1 MQGNALPSTVS
12 TTQAQDVAPDFY
24 TNYLQ
29 DIANLGQNAVNQGG
43 VAGLGPLQQQAMD
56 MAPQAAFSGANTAGN
71 AAGMLETAGNTTAPS
86 VIQNYMNPYTN
97 NVVDEM
103 ARLQQQ
109 NIQRNV
115 MPALAGAGVGSG
127 GFGSSRQA
135 TATGQSLADM
145 QSNLTGQQYGALNT
159 GYQNAM
165 IAAQADLTRQMQ
177 AGSDL
182 NQVANTQSN
191 IGQSGLKTL
200 MDMGGVQQAQGQKQL
215 DYPMLQAQNFAK
227 LLQGYNVPMG
237 KTTQTTAPGQQGQ
250 FTNSPLSQIAGLAS
264 LFQAI
269 SGSGGTTSGTTTPAT
284 GSGLTADQI
293 ATLKNSADPT
303 VQALITSLGLAS
315 GGSVSYANGGA
326 IQGGLQ
332 NFIQGGQQPQDTNL
346 NVPQPNTNSV
356 YSNSNIPQSGY
367 NPPRLTPQNLND
379 SSVYDPTQQ
388 QSMGGSVGSP
398 DFNPNQG

>member
-1 MQGNALPSTVS
+1 MADLMQGSQLPSTVS
-12 TTQAQDVAPDFY
+12 TTQSQDVAPDFY

-56 MAPQAAFSGANTAGN
+56 MAPQAAFAGANTSGT
-71 AAGMLETAGNTTAPS
+71 AAGMLESSGNTTAPS
-86 VIQNYMNPYTN
+86 VIQNYMNPYTQ

-135 TATGQSLADM
+135 NATGQSLADM

-165 IAAQADLTRQMQ
+165 TAAQTDITPQMQ

-182 NQVANTQSN
+182 NQVANTQST

-200 MDMGGVQQAQGQKQL
+200 MDMGGVQQAQGQKVL
-215 DYPMLQAQNFAK
+215 DYPMAQAQNFAK
-227 LLQGYNVPMG
+227 LMQGYNIPMG

-269 SGSGGTTSGTTTPAT
+269 SGGSGTTPAT

-293 ATLKNSADPT
+293 ATLKNSTDPAI
-303 VQALITSLGLAS
+303 QALITSLGYAS
-315 GGSVSYANGGA
+315 GGAVGHANGGA

-332 NFIQGGQQPQDTNL
+332 SFIQGGQQAQDTNL
-346 NVPQPNTNSV
+346 NVPQPNANSV

-379 SSVYDPTQQ
+379 ASVYDPTQQ